1 MPPREDN
8 SGASSGDI
16 SATNGTHSP
25 PIATGDMRGGTLIGT
40 RLYKGVPDRVSVRYK
55 IHEVPT
61 QAPLAAKLTP
71 LFGPTPTATATAGE
85 VAYYRRLESLE
96 ERILGGMYG
105 KETAPRSTEGALFLD
120 SDTGEPEVRKLDPT
134 MLADM
139 GLPPPPRKYTNAW
152 CCPFADPKN
161 GYACTPLT
169 VKQGG
174 YAARARPCQPNRGAL
189 QKAVVVRHLA
199 TAHKCGAGMKKR
211 GNSGAY
217 LAYAEYNREAGF
229 AFVVHS

>member
-1 MPPREDN
+1 M
-8 SGASSGDI
+8 
-16 SATNGTHSP
+16 
-25 PIATGDMRGGTLIGT
+25 
-40 RLYKGVPDRVSVRYK
+40 
-55 IHEVPT
+55 
-61 QAPLAAKLTP
+61 P
-71 LFGPTPTATATAGE
+71 LFGPTPTAAATAGE
-85 VAYYRRLESLE
+85 VAYYQRLESLE
-96 ERILGGMYG
+96 KRVLDGTYG

-120 SDTGEPEVRKLDPT
+120 SETGEPEVRKLDPT

-139 GLPPPPRKYTNAW
+139 GLPPPPRKYINAW
-152 CCPFADPKN
+152 CCPFADPKD
-161 GYACTPLT
+161 GYACTPLS

-174 YAARARPCQPNRGAL
+174 FAARARVCQPNRGAL

-199 TAHKCGAGMKKR
+199 TAHKCGGGMKKR